1 MARVAS
7 LLDANGILAD
17 RYLEGSRIS
26 PHVREDAVVFVPGRS
41 VWVLVDAADR
51 GTMLGTAAQAEPPAP
66 DPGGRE
72 LVSLTEL
79 APGLTPVSDHTG
91 EFWHRS
97 TLVGAIPIE

>member
-1 MARVAS
+1 
-7 LLDANGILAD
+7 
-17 RYLEGSRIS
+17 
-26 PHVREDAVVFVPGRS
+26 
-41 VWVLVDAADR
+41 
-51 GTMLGTAAQAEPPAP
+51 MLGTAAQAEPPAA
-66 DPGGRE
+66 DAGGRE